1 MPRAFYS
8 SLIIFISIPNQRKMD
23 IKLLSPLWSHE
34 ILPGIITQKPK
45 GMC

>member
-23 IKLLSPLWSHE
+23 IKLLSPYGAMKFFRASL
-34 ILPGIITQKPK
+34 LKNL
-45 GMC
+45 